1 MSLSIDGWQAKE
13 FKYAWLWRFFA
24 EPPNDGKLK
33 DFWLEVETA
42 MHSMLQAHP
51 SGNDAHSYFQTDHG
65 DDVRTALERL
75 QRCFVD
81 HGIND
86 KSVPLIFIYDEA
98 RALCDYDAY
107 TGDRIYE
114 EHTVNFHKPKEPP
127 RFVQDNDTS
136 LRSFSNFCALRRAL
150 RYLSVD
156 STDIPRIFAVF
167 TDTTSRIT
175 NFQPTPWNDP
185 SLRVEG

>member
-1 MSLSIDGWQAKE
+1 MFGQPWSDFEDSL
-13 FKYAWLWRFFA
+13 
-24 EPPNDGKLK
+24 
-33 DFWLEVETA
+33 
-42 MHSMLQAHP
+42 
-51 SGNDAHSYFQTDHG
+51 
-65 DDVRTALERL
+65 
-75 QRCFVD
+75 VD

-86 KSVPLIFIYDEA
+86 KSVPLIFIYVDEA

-114 EHTVNFHKPKEPP
+114 EHTVNFHKLKQPPK
-127 RFVQDNDTS
+127 FVQDNATS
-136 LRSFSNFCALRRAL
+136 LRSFSNFRALRRAL

-156 STDIPRIFAVF
+156 PNDIPRIFAVF